1 MALILVVEPDRTR
14 AAQVASLMRNHLRAQ
29 TIVVDCALRARG
41 ALVYSIPDV
50 ILLSTLI
57 STQDEA
63 GITSELRGLGDAAAH
78 VQLVTIPML
87 ADAPAPPASRRG
99 LLASFLT
106 AKPSIETAGCE
117 ADLFAQQVSD
127 YLDLAASTRK
137 AVPEQPEQPEQPLEL
152 ILVPPSDFLLA
163 VESDFLAEPVA
174 DTSDVLPLD
183 FDAPEEDDTCL
194 AATEDDTS
202 FDAPEVDTH
211 LVAAE
216 DDTRVVVAEND
227 SCLVAA
233 EDDMPLVASDE
244 DTSLVA
250 PEDDTCLVVAEAA
263 DYASVI
269 APEAVA
275 CYEVPADDAGD
286 FTASADIA
294 YFSAPEDGDGAGD
307 TTEDDGWISIS
318 LESPVEQQ
326 AEDTREPAP
335 AAKTRKK
342 DKKKLPAVQDEW
354 GLFNPDQCGFPALL
368 ARLNELE
375 KRASSDSEEAVTTVR
390 VGGY

>member
-78 VQLVTIPML
+78 VQMVTIPML

-202 FDAPEVDTH
+202 FDALEDDTC

-216 DDTRVVVAEND
+216 DDTRLVAAEND
-227 SCLVAA
+227 TCLVAA

-275 CYEVPADDAGD
+275 CYEVPADHAGD

-294 YFSAPEDGDGAGD
+294 YFSAPEDGEGAGD

>member
-78 VQLVTIPML
+78 VQMVTIPML
-87 ADAPAPPASRRG
+87 ADAPAPTASRRG

-202 FDAPEVDTH
+202 FDAPEVDIH

-216 DDTRVVVAEND
+216 DDTRFVVAEND

-275 CYEVPADDAGD
+275 CYEVPADHAGD

-294 YFSAPEDGDGAGD
+294 YFSAPEDGEGAGD

>member
-202 FDAPEVDTH
+202 FDAPEVDIH

-275 CYEVPADDAGD
+275 CYEVPADHAGD

-294 YFSAPEDGDGAGD
+294 YFSAPEDGEGAGD